1 MDSLIGLLLVVSFG
15 GMVFYCIK
23 GYNLMIGFI
32 VMATLWVLL
41 PLIGN
46 VISPNPAFENLPFT
60 EMLAQVYQQ
69 APERWGASQMNIFVG
84 AFFGRILLETGI
96 ATTIIRKSVEL
107 GGDSPAIILVIVNLI
122 TGFIFSSMSGAGS
135 VIAIAVI
142 VLPILFSIGI
152 PKVVAFF
159 SFSASVAA
167 GVFLNPINFTQ
178 YQAFFGNV
186 NGGIDYTYNDYFSFG
201 LLAFFVMILVSSI
214 FAIGYLRVESLT
226 YAWAVGEEPKVHDV
240 PSLALLTP
248 FIPVVGVIIFQF
260 PVIFCFIGAS
270 LYALWICG
278 VLKDGF
284 RKDSQILT
292 RIFADGVKDTATL
305 VAFWMTLA
313 MFNAAATFAAP
324 YFESLLG
331 GIIPMHPLALC
342 LLFGFLAPL
351 TWFRGPLSLIGCGAA
366 LLAVISNQTNYP
378 VTFLYP
384 LFISN
389 MIDMG
394 HFDLTI
400 SWNAWGL
407 GFNNINTRDY
417 MKVAFLPGIVIS
429 LILEVATFL
438 LYSPI

>member
-41 PLIGN
+41 PLIGI

-96 ATTIIRKSVEL
+96 AATIIRKSVEL

-178 YQAFFGNV
+178 YQAFFWQC
-186 NGGIDYTYNDYFSFG
+186 
-201 LLAFFVMILVSSI
+201 
-214 FAIGYLRVESLT
+214 E
-226 YAWAVGEEPKVHDV
+226 W
-240 PSLALLTP
+240 
-248 FIPVVGVIIFQF
+248 
-260 PVIFCFIGAS
+260 
-270 LYALWICG
+270 
-278 VLKDGF
+278 
-284 RKDSQILT
+284 
-292 RIFADGVKDTATL
+292 
-305 VAFWMTLA
+305 
-313 MFNAAATFAAP
+313 
-324 YFESLLG
+324 
-331 GIIPMHPLALC
+331 
-342 LLFGFLAPL
+342 
-351 TWFRGPLSLIGCGAA
+351 
-366 LLAVISNQTNYP
+366 
-378 VTFLYP
+378 
-384 LFISN
+384 
-389 MIDMG
+389 
-394 HFDLTI
+394 
-400 SWNAWGL
+400 WG
-407 GFNNINTRDY
+407 
-417 MKVAFLPGIVIS
+417 
-429 LILEVATFL
+429 
-438 LYSPI
+438 

>member
-1 MDSLIGLLLVVSFG
+1 
-15 GMVFYCIK
+15 
-23 GYNLMIGFI
+23 
-32 VMATLWVLL
+32 
-41 PLIGN
+41 
-46 VISPNPAFENLPFT
+46 
-60 EMLAQVYQQ
+60 
-69 APERWGASQMNIFVG
+69 MNIFVG

-96 ATTIIRKSVEL
+96 AATIIRKSVEL

-186 NGGIDYTYNDYFSFG
+186 NGGVDYTYNDYFSFG

-278 VLKDGF
+278 ALKDGF

-305 VAFWMTLA
+305 VAF
-313 MFNAAATFAAP
+313 
-324 YFESLLG
+324 
-331 GIIPMHPLALC
+331 
-342 LLFGFLAPL
+342 
-351 TWFRGPLSLIGCGAA
+351 
-366 LLAVISNQTNYP
+366 
-378 VTFLYP
+378 
-384 LFISN
+384 
-389 MIDMG
+389 
-394 HFDLTI
+394 
-400 SWNAWGL
+400 
-407 GFNNINTRDY
+407 
-417 MKVAFLPGIVIS
+417 
-429 LILEVATFL
+429 
-438 LYSPI
+438 